1 MQAAW
6 PVVATI
12 STKENAVATYIE
24 YELED
29 GSTLLVEIKEQ
40 EGGVQKAARGQDGN
54 VIIKASQKFQAAL
67 ASVKQSAATLRQEL
81 DELKADE
88 VEVKFGL
95 KTTGELGNFAIG
107 KVGVEANYEVTLK
120 WSNKPKGKQVLKQN
134 RLYVPSS

>member
-1 MQAAW
+1 M
-6 PVVATI
+6 
-12 STKENAVATYIE
+12 ATYIE

-29 GSTLLVEIKEQ
+29 GGTLLVEITES
-40 EGGVQKAARGQDGN
+40 ESGVQKAARGKDGN
-54 VIIKASQKFQAAL
+54 VIIKAGQKFQAAL
-67 ASVKQSAATLRQEL
+67 TSVKQSAATLRKEL

-120 WSNKPKGKQVLKQN
+120 WSNKK
-134 RLYVPSS
+134 